1 MSDLLELIRAC
12 WKTTDGIPMVDYSSQ
27 QPGKRAG
34 AHTEHIDSGDFSA
47 FLAKTR
53 DYDFD
58 VMLEI
63 KDKEASARVALSL
76 ARDDPRMTSVH
87 APG

>member
-1 MSDLLELIRAC
+1 
-12 WKTTDGIPMVDYSSQ
+12 MVDYSSQ

-34 AHTEHIDSGDFSA
+34 AHAEHIDAGDFSA
-47 FLAKTR
+47 FLARTK

-58 VMLEI
+58 IMLEI

-76 ARDDPRMTSVH
+76 ARDDPRMTGF
-87 APG
+87 PGPG